1 MNFGIAGGY
10 NIPSIVWQNE
20 RKIVLQR
27 AFNFAA
33 EEAKQNEGGN

>member
-10 NIPSIVWQNE
+10 NVSPIVWQNDR
-20 RKIVLQR
+20 RKVMQR

-33 EEAKQNEGGN
+33 EERKQNEGGE

>member
-10 NIPSIVWQNE
+10 NVPPIVWQNE
-20 RKIVLQR
+20 RRELMQR

-33 EEAKQNEGGN
+33 EERKQNKGGN

>member
-10 NIPSIVWQNE
+10 NVPSIVWENQ
-20 RKIVLQR
+20 RRIVMQR

-33 EEAKQNEGGN
+33 EERKKAK